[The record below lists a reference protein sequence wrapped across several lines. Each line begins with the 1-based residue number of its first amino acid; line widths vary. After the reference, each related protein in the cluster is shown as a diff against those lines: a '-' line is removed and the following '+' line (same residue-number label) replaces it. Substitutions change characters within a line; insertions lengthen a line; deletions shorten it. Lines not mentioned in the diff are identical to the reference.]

1 MSIHAMNKNPTDTA
15 TGRWRT
21 LLRWTARRPESIT
34 VLLLVAAFAVSCL
47 LSPYFLDLFFIFDST
62 SLYIEIGILALAMT
76 FVVIS
81 GNIDLSVA
89 SGLALVAVVTAIL
102 HVQLGLPMELV
113 VVLALLFGTLL
124 GLFNGLLVAKLGLPS
139 LAVTLGTLALYRG
152 VAQILLGDHSLSGF
166 PDWFVGAD
174 FVKAGG
180 LIPLPLIVFIAL
192 AVLLGLVLHK
202 TVFGR
207 YVYAV
212 GANEAAARYAGIPVD
227 RVKIAVFALSG
238 LMMGVGALLMVSRLG
253 VARYDLAIGHELA
266 VVTTVVL
273 GGVHIYGGR
282 GALVGVALALF
293 IIGFL
298 RTGMGVANIRSES
311 QLVVVGILLLV
322 AVALG
327 NLMEKCRK

>member
-1 MSIHAMNKNPTDTA
+1 MNDLKPPPGNE
-15 TGRWRT
+15 RWRS
-21 LLRWTARRPESIT
+21 LAKWIGRRPESLT
-34 VLLLVAAFAVSCL
+34 LLILGVAFGVSSL
-47 LSPYFLDLFFIFDST
+47 LSPYFLDLYFIFDST

-76 FVVIS
+76 FVIIS

-89 SGLALVAVVTAIL
+89 SGLALVAVVTAML

-113 VVLALLFGTLL
+113 IVLALAFGTLL

-152 VAQILLGDHSLSGF
+152 VAQIFLGDHSLSGF
-166 PDWFVGAD
+166 PEWFVGAD
-174 FVKAGG
+174 FIKAGG
-180 LIPLPLIVFIAL
+180 LVPLPLIIFLLLAL
-192 AVLLGLVLHK
+192 VLGLLLHK
-202 TVFGR
+202 TVLGR

-227 RVKIAVFALSG
+227 RVKLAVFALSG

-282 GALVGVALALF
+282 GALFGVVIALF

-298 RTGMGVANIRSES
+298 RSGMGVANIPSEN
-311 QLVVVGILLLV
+311 QLVVIGILLLA

-327 NLMEKCRK
+327 NVMEKLRKQ